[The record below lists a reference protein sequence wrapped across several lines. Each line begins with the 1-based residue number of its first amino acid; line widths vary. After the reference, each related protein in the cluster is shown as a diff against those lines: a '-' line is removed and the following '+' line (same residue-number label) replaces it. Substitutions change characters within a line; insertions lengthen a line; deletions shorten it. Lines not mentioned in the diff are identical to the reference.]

1 MNLEYLNIASKFKVE
16 MNRIPEG
23 IANVFKPLRL
33 NQVKVERAQTEILPG
48 CLYFQTGS
56 SRWDIDEKDS
66 DIDIVVL
73 PYWISG
79 IDAWHNSKTGAP
91 GPNTIAYEFFRD
103 HPDRCDDDRYSS
115 SKSVKL
121 LLTNGKKV
129 DAIVVHSVD
138 MFLEWYY
145 ATRQMDRMIDNKG
158 YQFDGL
164 NMEEKSD
171 RVNYFE
177 IYRNEFNNSRMEKFW
192 NETGYYDH
200 LPEFMDDLAPMV
212 VSGGI
217 YSYGTVDIEED
228 KFDQLENSLVDTIDK
243 FLGCKI
249 AEVKEELQ
257 KAVQVEVQKMFEE
270 HKIDIKELM
279 DEGKPKS
286 TDWALEDAADEVI
299 ELLNKT
305 KELDMSHNLE
315 VEVVEK
321 LDSAKL
327 IAAVPGVGEENIDI
341 TVDNEDNIIYI
352 SVEADEQVDEDV
364 KDTFDLAKEARVTL
378 NKKYDVNTAKVALAN
393 GILTIS
399 VATNKGRIKKI
410 KVGK

>member
-1 MNLEYLNIASKFKVE
+1 
-16 MNRIPEG
+16 
-23 IANVFKPLRL
+23 
-33 NQVKVERAQTEILPG
+33 
-48 CLYFQTGS
+48 
-56 SRWDIDEKDS
+56 
-66 DIDIVVL
+66 
-73 PYWISG
+73 
-79 IDAWHNSKTGAP
+79 
-91 GPNTIAYEFFRD
+91 
-103 HPDRCDDDRYSS
+103 
-115 SKSVKL
+115 
-121 LLTNGKKV
+121 
-129 DAIVVHSVD
+129 
-138 MFLEWYY
+138 
-145 ATRQMDRMIDNKG
+145 
-158 YQFDGL
+158 
-164 NMEEKSD
+164 
-171 RVNYFE
+171 
-177 IYRNEFNNSRMEKFW
+177 
-192 NETGYYDH
+192 
-200 LPEFMDDLAPMV
+200 
-212 VSGGI
+212 
-217 YSYGTVDIEED
+217 
-228 KFDQLENSLVDTIDK
+228 
-243 FLGCKI
+243 
-249 AEVKEELQ
+249 
-257 KAVQVEVQKMFEE
+257 
-270 HKIDIKELM
+270 M